1 MKILVDMNLPK
12 EVARK
17 LNELGFDVIYLSEV
31 LPSDTKDEV
40 IAGWIA
46 AHDALILTRDKRF
59 PTTEGGK
66 KVILARLSERKLSKE
81 AVLNLVEMRCF
92 PKGLGDSAE
101 LNAFASFL
109 KDSQDPFFKAL
120 RLKHKGEKK

>member
-12 EVARK
+12 EVAKK

-31 LPSDTKDEV
+31 LPQNTKDEV
-40 IAGWIA
+40 IAEWMA
-46 AHDALILTRDKRF
+46 THDALILTRDKRF
-59 PTTEGGK
+59 PVTEGGK
-66 KVILARLSERKLSKE
+66 KLILARFSERKLSRE
-81 AVLNLVEMRCF
+81 AVLNLIETRCF
-92 PKGLGDSAE
+92 PKGLEDSAE

-120 RLKHKGEKK
+120 RLKHRKKK